1 MRYDTGRPEDSDTAS
16 VRNTDALTHRRSPT
30 RACLLSTRAVD
41 ARARVEVARV
51 RATSLL
57 RDGNARLLASG
68 NAKTPA
74 SLRLPEFRRR
84 VGRTARDFFFT
95 RRDPGRLVNA
105 ESGTMVTLVRLPAPT
120 TGGRLPPRATQ
131 RAGRAPREVV
141 SSTASRQCQPPDPVF
156 EVAQGSVLGFAGF
169 SGSVPN
175 AALIALCRRS
185 LSL

>member
-95 RRDPGRLVNA
+95 SGDPGRLVNA
-105 ESGTMVTLVRLPAPT
+105 ESGTMVRLWSDFQH
-120 TGGRLPPRATQ
+120 LQ
-131 RAGRAPREVV
+131 RAGAYHPERHN
-141 SSTASRQCQPPDPVF
+141 
-156 EVAQGSVLGFAGF
+156 AQGERHGRWCPRLRVDCVNRPTRYSRSRRAQSLGSPGF
-169 SGSVPN
+169 PGR
-175 AALIALCRRS
+175 CQTRH
-185 LSL
+185 

>member
-51 RATSLL
+51 LATSLL

-84 VGRTARDFFFT
+84 VGE
-95 RRDPGRLVNA
+95 RLVTFFSRL
-105 ESGTMVTLVRLPAPT
+105 EIRVDWSTLK
-120 TGGRLPPRATQ
+120 
-131 RAGRAPREVV
+131 
-141 SSTASRQCQPPDPVF
+141 
-156 EVAQGSVLGFAGF
+156 
-169 SGSVPN
+169 
-175 AALIALCRRS
+175 AARW
-185 LSL
+185 